1 MSVWD
6 VSERLWILLMEK
18 QLLKLCVIFRL
29 LNDDCVGN
37 TVMTA
42 CFYDTRSPVTHEQ
55 FVLF

>member
-1 MSVWD
+1 
-6 VSERLWILLMEK
+6 MEK

-55 FVLF
+55 FVLV